1 MENAAAIG
9 AACAAAAGA
18 AWYCCS
24 SGSAPPDDSEALAST
39 LHWGSPQNHSFF
51 FIKPHAHNEAV
62 EALVRE
68 TLAASQIDVVSSGTI
83 SAAAI
88 DDGGLIDKHYG
99 TLAER
104 AMDVPPAELPVW
116 SEAKAAEFEK
126 LAGQS
131 HTAAAAAGQL
141 LNLRQ
146 AQALLPTASPKE
158 IERQWR
164 AGECLKLAPGTY
176 VAKLSEAQVWVV
188 NGFYASM
195 RAKFTDAELN
205 PAGIK
210 WLQLR
215 WDESALTW
223 QAFRDDVVGA
233 TDCKAAR
240 EGSLRNLVLQ
250 RWEALGLQAAPTG
263 SENGVHA
270 SASPLEA
277 AAERAIWLRAGGRY
291 DGDPLG
297 EAWKAAG
304 LPMDML
310 TRWSTNPEEVVA
322 GKDAANVF
330 DVVEGCDTSELLRL
344 ALAS

>member
-1 MENAAAIG
+1 MDNAAIG

-24 SGSAPPDDSEALAST
+24 SGSAPPDD
-39 LHWGSPQNHSFF
+39 HWGSPQNHSFF

-62 EALVRE
+62 EALVRQ

-176 VAKLSEAQVWVV
+176 VAKLSEASVWVV

-250 RWEALGLQAAPTG
+250 RWEALGLRAAPVNTTACKRLFSLG
-263 SENGVHA
+263 CVPHTDGAVLQTVLLMYRGCTVFQPGCNGEYMGVA
-270 SASPLEA
+270 SAPTWKGPYTRLLPRPILPKIY
-277 AAERAIWLRAGGRY
+277 AE
-291 DGDPLG
+291 DPS
-297 EAWKAAG
+297 
-304 LPMDML
+304 M
-310 TRWSTNPEEVVA
+310 
-322 GKDAANVF
+322 
-330 DVVEGCDTSELLRL
+330 
-344 ALAS
+344 